1 MWAFAEGVFMRTLI
15 VCSVPVDSGS
25 SGASTEV
32 APIADGAEFPHIK
45 NLGGVRIVSRGE
57 GILKD
62 TPEMQHVRVTAAGR
76 PHCRVVH
83 GLIGS
88 SSSRKRAV
96 RQATLHLL
104 PTFPQIGRCPRSY
117 LRLAVVYFFY

>member
-1 MWAFAEGVFMRTLI
+1 M
-15 VCSVPVDSGS
+15 
-25 SGASTEV
+25 
-32 APIADGAEFPHIK
+32 
-45 NLGGVRIVSRGE
+45 RIVSQGE

-62 TPEMQHVRVTAAGR
+62 TPEMQHVHVTAAGW
-76 PHCRVVH
+76 PYCRVVH

-96 RQATLHLL
+96 RQGTLHLL

-117 LRLAVVYFFY
+117 LRLAVVFFLLKECKSTKGFYRHQNIASANPDIDRTTVDIAKSMLRESRRNPKNLGFP